1 MITDYLS
8 IAAGFFY
15 FGVSVSIYFTNPWR
29 RKKSKKIQNLGYMH
43 VERVISVALIVLFL
57 LQPRARWS
65 VVNEE
70 RTVDIP
76 YRLTKL

>member
-29 RKKSKKIQNLGYMH
+29 RKKINRKIQNLGYVH
-43 VERVISVALIVLFL
+43 VGRVISVALIVLFL
-57 LQPRARWS
+57 LQPRAR
-65 VVNEE
+65 
-70 RTVDIP
+70 
-76 YRLTKL
+76 